1 MANFPE
7 EAQPQSPITG
17 SENLLA
23 AKPAA
28 SGAIMI
34 YITPAQL
41 KEYIGTGVPANFFDI
56 GNKVNLAF
64 MPRVGISEIDHEQ
77 PVVNGVTG
85 DIQIRR
91 AWLRQFIMDLGA
103 ELGWGTETP
112 STPLGGAAI
121 SLGTITENS
130 IGFSWQAVANA
141 ASYDIYRGGVKIANV
156 GTTNFNSTGLT
167 ASTSYQHYV
176 RAVPASGTNYTTGP
190 ASNTLTASTTA
201 ATGLPTPTAPTVTFN
216 SSARTLSASHPNY
229 PNGLER
235 SYNGGAWENA
245 ADTASVYVG
254 TDAVAANV
262 YEWRVKAVSGTN
274 LAGTPVGN
282 AAISAQVVTP
292 SLNKF
297 GAPATNNTGPAQNPI
312 VVYDPAAPSVY
323 ATATAQNI
331 LLKFREYTIT
341 GQGDDVVIY
350 IEEHGVGAAMDT
362 KESGYKAQPAVIFG
376 RNPVTGKIE
385 AFIGNNGTKL
395 VQDYYQP
402 AKLRMTIRKATHD
415 ILFEYAPDG
424 TNYTVGE
431 GQPVP
436 IADGLVLYFRINKDG
451 LNSGDG
457 CTNMLQGG
465 MLIDN
470 GTIS

>member
-1 MANFPE
+1 MEVPGGLQVKNVVDSTDIIFAFR
-7 EAQPQSPITG
+7 
-17 SENLLA
+17 
-23 AKPAA
+23 
-28 SGAIMI
+28 
-34 YITPAQL
+34 
-41 KEYIGTGVPANFFDI
+41 GTD
-56 GNKVNLAF
+56 F
-64 MPRVGISEIDHEQ
+64 MPVRLTAAQFKLFIGSGMPSDFFGSDNKIATKYLIPVAISDVDHEQ
-77 PVVNGVTG
+77 PTVGGVVQN
-85 DIQIRR
+85 IQIRR

-103 ELGWGTETP
+103 ELGWGTGTP
-112 STPLGGAAI
+112 ATPLGGAAI

-130 IGFSWQAVANA
+130 IAFSWTAVPNA
-141 ASYDIYRGGVKIANV
+141 ASYDIYKAGIKIANIS
-156 GTTNFNSTGLT
+156 TTSYNSTGLT
-167 ASTSYQHYV
+167 ASTSYGHYV

-190 ASNTLTASTTA
+190 ASNTLTASTIA
-201 ATGLPTPTAPTVTFN
+201 ATGLPTPTAPTVIFN

-235 SYNGGAWENA
+235 RYNAGAWENTT
-245 ADTASVYVG
+245 DIASVYVG
-254 TDAVAANV
+254 TDAVLANAF
-262 YEWRVKAVSGTN
+262 EWRVKAVSGTN
-274 LAGTPVGN
+274 LAGTPAGN
-282 AAISAQVVTP
+282 AAISAQAVVTP

-457 CTNMLQGG
+457 CTNMLQSG